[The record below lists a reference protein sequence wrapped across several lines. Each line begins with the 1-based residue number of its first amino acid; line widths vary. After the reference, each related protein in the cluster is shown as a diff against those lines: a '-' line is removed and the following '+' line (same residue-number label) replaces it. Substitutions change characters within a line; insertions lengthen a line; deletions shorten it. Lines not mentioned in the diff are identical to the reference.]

1 MKRKILNVAIATM
14 IGLGIGAYIGFGP
27 MLRYKSEGILSM
39 EMGTAEYKR
48 FTELANDESTIRQ
61 FIAQSPPAKLSERE
75 VELLITNI
83 VKGEWHKPIAK
94 INKADAKE
102 LPDIVLQIEKEVEKE
117 KEKERE
123 KDREKEK
130 SQEKEVKKSP
140 LGILA
145 YLGLKVTS
153 LSSNPNTAAEV
164 AGWMGGYFKAVAA
177 REAIREQVARW
188 AAESKQFSDRALE
201 QKLKLQFDIDQAKER
216 ATALKKVLA
225 NYPEPAG
232 TREGRQIIEVR
243 KDNEKFLSPMAQ
255 ITAAESEIINT
266 KEKIQK
272 LNREIEQQIFAAPI
286 IKSAESSV
294 KTARGGIDILNK
306 LTTIVTEQAKN
317 VKTDAEREK
326 ILSLTADL
334 SQINA
339 RFMSQAE
346 FIAQP
351 SVPSRAERPTP
362 AMIIAMMGF
371 LFALLAALY
380 SWRATLLSL
389 IRENN
394 VRMLGNQTAV

>member
-1 MKRKILNVAIATM
+1 MKRKILNVAIAAT
-14 IGLGIGAYIGFGP
+14 IGLGVGAYIGFGP

-61 FIAQSPPAKLSERE
+61 FIAQSPPAKLNEKE

-123 KDREKEK
+123 KEKA
-130 SQEKEVKKSP
+130 QEKEVKKSP

-145 YLGLKVTS
+145 YLGLKVTG
-153 LSSNPNTAAEV
+153 LNSNPNTAAEV
-164 AGWMGGYFKAVAA
+164 AGWMGGYFKDVAA

-201 QKLKLQFDIDQAKER
+201 QKFKLQFDIDQAKER

-232 TREGRQIIEVR
+232 TREGRQIVEVR

-394 VRMLGNQTAV
+394 ARMLGNQTAV

>member
-1 MKRKILNVAIATM
+1 MKRKIINVTIATI
-14 IGLGIGAYIGFGP
+14 IGLGVGTYIGFGP

-61 FIAQSPPAKLSERE
+61 FITQSPPAKLSEKG

-123 KDREKEK
+123 KEKA
-130 SQEKEVKKSP
+130 QEKEIKKSP
-140 LGILA
+140 LSNLT

-153 LSSNPNTAAEV
+153 LNSNPNTAAEI
-164 AGWMGGYFKAVAA
+164 AGWMGVYFKDVAV

-188 AAESKQFSDRALE
+188 VAENKQFSDRALE
-201 QKLKLQFDIDQAKER
+201 QKLKFQFEIDQAKER

-225 NYPEPAG
+225 TYPESAG
-232 TREGRQIIEVR
+232 AREGRQIVEVR

-272 LNREIEQQIFAAPI
+272 LNREIEQQIFAASI
-286 IKSAESSV
+286 IKSAESTV
-294 KTARGGIDILNK
+294 KTAHGGTDLLGRLNK
-306 LTTIVTEQAKN
+306 IVSEQAKN
-317 VKTDAEREK
+317 VKNDAEREK
-326 ILSLTADL
+326 LLSLTADL

-339 RFMSQAE
+339 RFISQAE

-351 SVPSRAERPTP
+351 SIPSRAERPTP
-362 AMIIAMMGF
+362 VMIIAIMGL

-380 SWRATLLSL
+380 SWRAELLNL
-389 IRENN
+389 IRENDT
-394 VRMLGNQTAV
+394 RMLNNQAAS

>member
-1 MKRKILNVAIATM
+1 MKRKILNVAIAAT
-14 IGLGIGAYIGFGP
+14 IGLGVGAYIGFGP

-61 FIAQSPPAKLSERE
+61 FIAQSPPAKLSEKE

-123 KDREKEK
+123 KEKA
-130 SQEKEVKKSP
+130 QEKEVKKSP

-145 YLGLKVTS
+145 YLGLKVTG
-153 LSSNPNTAAEV
+153 LNSNPNTAAEV
-164 AGWMGGYFKAVAA
+164 AGWMGGYFKDVAA

-201 QKLKLQFDIDQAKER
+201 QKFKLQFDIDQAKER

-232 TREGRQIIEVR
+232 TREGRQIVEVR

-394 VRMLGNQTAV
+394 ARMLGNQTAV

>member
-1 MKRKILNVAIATM
+1 MKRKIINMTIAT
-14 IGLGIGAYIGFGP
+14 IVGLGIGAYIGFGP

-61 FIAQSPPAKLSERE
+61 FITQSPPAKLSEKE
-75 VELLITNI
+75 IELLITNI
-83 VKGEWHKPIAK
+83 VKGEGHKPIAK

-164 AGWMGGYFKAVAA
+164 AGWMGGYFKDVAA
-177 REAIREQVARW
+177 REAIREQV
-188 AAESKQFSDRALE
+188 
-201 QKLKLQFDIDQAKER
+201 DIDQAKER

-225 NYPEPAG
+225 SYPEPAG
-232 TREGRQIIEVR
+232 SREGRQIVEVR

-294 KTARGGIDILNK
+294 KTALGGVDILSK
-306 LTTIVTEQAKN
+306 LTAIVIEQAKN
-317 VKTDAEREK
+317 VKNDAEREK
-326 ILSLTADL
+326 LLSLTADL

-339 RFMSQAE
+339 RFISQAE

-351 SVPSRAERPTP
+351 SIPSRAERPTP
-362 AMIIAMMGF
+362 VMIIAAMGL

-380 SWRATLLSL
+380 GWRAELLNL

-394 VRMLGNQTAV
+394 ARVLNNQTIL